1 VQAAGKQGERRDNGG
16 FMAAVVLSLV
26 LAVGAGVLLSNRAE
40 TDPPTEVASAPG
52 PAPTPDAGAEGD
64 VDPSDGHGSAV
75 GAGPEEEVEI
85 PPQVDLASAPVKG
98 ERAERIEPE
107 VQDGV
112 KDFTLSAE
120 PEPGGLMNFV
130 TYQGYDNAYQRDQ
143 AQ

>member
-1 VQAAGKQGERRDNGG
+1 
-16 FMAAVVLSLV
+16 M
-26 LAVGAGVLLSNRAE
+26 
-40 TDPPTEVASAPG
+40 
-52 PAPTPDAGAEGD
+52 
-64 VDPSDGHGSAV
+64 
-75 GAGPEEEVEI
+75 EI